1 MQGCLRAEG
10 TACNTKE
17 TVMQTDDILTAK
29 YYAQALADHATILH
43 WTDVNADFNVDYHE
57 RYMRN
62 ALAKIAKTMGY
73 SLTDLTETT
82 ESSADISIA
91 A

>member
-17 TVMQTDDILTAK
+17 TAMKTDDILTAK
-29 YYAQALADHATILH
+29 YYAQVLADYAIVLH
-43 WTDVNADFNVDYHE
+43 WINGTDGNADFHE
-57 RYMRN
+57 QYMRD
-62 ALAKIAKTMGY
+62 ALAKIAKAMGY
-73 SLTDLTETT
+73 SLTDITETT
-82 ESSADISIA
+82 ESSDDISIA

>member
-1 MQGCLRAEG
+1 
-10 TACNTKE
+10 
-17 TVMQTDDILTAK
+17 MQTDDILTAK
-29 YYAQALADHATILH
+29 YYAQALADYAIVLH
-43 WTDVNADFNVDYHE
+43 WTDGNADFHE
-57 RYMRN
+57 QYMYN
-62 ALAKIAKTMGY
+62 ALAKIAKAMGY